1 VVLVEFNFEN
11 WKQKFVLLWTGQ
23 TVSLFTSSV
32 IQMAIIWYLTDKTQ
46 SAAVLSFGT
55 LVGFLPQAVLGVFI
69 GVLIDRYNRKIIM
82 ISADLFI
89 AAVTLLLVI
98 VGFYQEI
105 PIWLIMFVLFARS
118 IGTAF
123 HAPSLQAVTPLI
135 VPKESITKCAGYSQT
150 FESVSMLLSPAIAA
164 VLYGIWKIN
173 IILILDVLGAVFAVF
188 TIVLIKIPNLE
199 RQQAIEIHNVIS
211 EAKEGFAVLTKEPA
225 MLWLMVIG
233 ALYAIIYFPI
243 GSLYPLICMTYFGG
257 TVADSSLVEILF
269 SVGTLLGS
277 IALGKWGEKINKIAA
292 IILSIAIMGIGLV
305 ITGLLPSTGFKAF
318 AVLAAIMGLTIPFYY
333 GVQTALFQIKIKPEY
348 LGRVL
353 SLSSSL
359 SMIAMPLGLIL
370 AGAFAQ
376 VIGIENWFFISGIL
390 TIGLAIIC
398 VMIPSL
404 RHSS

>member
-1 VVLVEFNFEN
+1 
-11 WKQKFVLLWTGQ
+11 
-23 TVSLFTSSV
+23 
-32 IQMAIIWYLTDKTQ
+32 
-46 SAAVLSFGT
+46 
-55 LVGFLPQAVLGVFI
+55 
-69 GVLIDRYNRKIIM
+69 
-82 ISADLFI
+82 
-89 AAVTLLLVI
+89 
-98 VGFYQEI
+98 
-105 PIWLIMFVLFARS
+105 
-118 IGTAF
+118 
-123 HAPSLQAVTPLI
+123 
-135 VPKESITKCAGYSQT
+135 
-150 FESVSMLLSPAIAA
+150 
-164 VLYGIWKIN
+164 
-173 IILILDVLGAVFAVF
+173 
-188 TIVLIKIPNLE
+188 
-199 RQQAIEIHNVIS
+199 
-211 EAKEGFAVLTKEPA
+211 
-225 MLWLMVIG
+225 MVIG